1 MATDYFHAWAKSAK
15 FAETMDR
22 VKQIWGDGYEEIVS
36 QIVNFPPKV
45 GELASKITA
54 QDLGP
59 FPLFHVDFGHN
70 KHCRRR

>member
-1 MATDYFHAWAKSAK
+1 M
-15 FAETMDR
+15 
-22 VKQIWGDGYEEIVS
+22 S

-45 GELASKITA
+45 GELASDITA

-70 KHCRRR
+70 NIVVDDDYNVLGVIDWEHAYSVP